1 MRRLTLATLTALSLA
16 ALAASPSFAQST
28 QPAGTD
34 KGGKMAP
41 PASQMAPKAPA
52 ATTGAAT
59 STQTKQELLDIN
71 SATADQLD
79 ALPGIGKA
87 YSAAIIKGRPYKGK
101 DELVSKKILPAKTYD
116 GIKDK
121 IIAKQKS

>member
-1 MRRLTLATLTALSLA
+1 MRHFTLASLA
-16 ALAASPSFAQST
+16 ATALTLGLLTASPSMAQT
-28 QPAGTD
+28 PQPAAKSD
-34 KGGKMAP
+34 KMAP
-41 PASQMAPKAPA
+41 APKTPADSKMAPA
-52 ATTGAAT
+52 AK
-59 STQTKQELLDIN
+59 SDLLDIN
-71 SATADQLD
+71 SASAEQLD

-101 DELVSKKILPAKTYD
+101 DELVQKNIVPQKTYD

>member
-1 MRRLTLATLTALSLA
+1 MRHFTLASLLATALTVGMLTAT
-16 ALAASPSFAQST
+16 PSMAQGT
-28 QPAGTD
+28 QPAAKSD
-34 KGGKMAP
+34 SKMMAPAPKASESKMAP
-41 PASQMAPKAPA
+41 APKV
-52 ATTGAAT
+52 
-59 STQTKQELLDIN
+59 ELLDIN

-87 YSAAIIKGRPYKGK
+87 YSAKIIAGRPYKGK
-101 DELVSKKILPAKTYD
+101 DDLVNKDIVPQKTYD

>member
-87 YSAAIIKGRPYKGK
+87 YSAAIIKGRPYKVK

>member
-1 MRRLTLATLTALSLA
+1 MRHFTLASLLATALTIGLMTA
-16 ALAASPSFAQST
+16 TPSMAQT
-28 QPAGTD
+28 AQPAA
-34 KGGKMAP
+34 KSASKMAP
-41 PASQMAPKAPA
+41 MAPKASESKMAPA
-52 ATTGAAT
+52 P
-59 STQTKQELLDIN
+59 KVELLDIN

-87 YSAAIIKGRPYKGK
+87 YSAKIIAGRPYKGK
-101 DELVSKKILPAKTYD
+101 DDLVNKDIVPQKTYD

>member
-1 MRRLTLATLTALSLA
+1 MRHFTLATLTALSLA

-52 ATTGAAT
+52 ATTGAAPAA
-59 STQTKQELLDIN
+59 QTKQELLDIN

-101 DELVSKKILPAKTYD
+101 DELVSKKVLPAKTYD